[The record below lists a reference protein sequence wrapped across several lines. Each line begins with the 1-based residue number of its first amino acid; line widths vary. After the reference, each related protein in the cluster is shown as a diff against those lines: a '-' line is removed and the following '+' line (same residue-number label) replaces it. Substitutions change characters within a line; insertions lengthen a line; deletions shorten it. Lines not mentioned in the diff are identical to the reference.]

1 MDIIWNKSS
10 KEAIEKMNEQI
21 NILKQDLN
29 LKIEENEMT
38 HIQVNNKFRFLN

>member
-1 MDIIWNKSS
+1 
-10 KEAIEKMNEQI
+10 MNEQI